1 MGLVR
6 CAGNLL
12 KSALMTGQRH
22 ASKGGQELI
31 RNQKFGALLADKAFG
46 VQWQIE
52 PLQAQ
57 GVPIVISQRPD
68 RRQLQ
73 GCGLSGFGCDSV
85 AAILNRP

>member
-1 MGLVR
+1 MR

-46 VQWQIE
+46 VLWQIE